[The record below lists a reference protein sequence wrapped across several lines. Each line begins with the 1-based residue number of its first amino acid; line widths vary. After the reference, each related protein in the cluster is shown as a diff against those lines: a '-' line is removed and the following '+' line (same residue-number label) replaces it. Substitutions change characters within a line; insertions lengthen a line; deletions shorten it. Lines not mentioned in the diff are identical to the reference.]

1 MAPTLPLKSR
11 AFWDAPLAVRL
22 ILRLQRSP
30 AIGLCKIAHLIEIV
44 VEGRSLRSP
53 LRALSGLVARVG
65 CWPTT
70 SLAART
76 VTGLGIGAHDDVET
90 YLDYYIAGQRL
101 VCLIRETVLL
111 HFPPVLQLLPVP
123 DAWGPAIV
131 AHS

>member
-1 MAPTLPLKSR
+1 MLKRAPSR
-11 AFWDAPLAVRL
+11 RRSWAPR
-22 ILRLQRSP
+22 
-30 AIGLCKIAHLIEIV
+30 IG
-44 VEGRSLRSP
+44 R
-53 LRALSGLVARVG
+53 
-65 CWPTT
+65 WP
-70 SLAART
+70 SART

-111 HFPPVLQLLPVP
+111 HFPPALQLLPVP